1 MKMFTTIAVATVF
14 LGLAACTKNEPA
26 PIPVEPVAEEAVEAA
41 EAAADVVVAVEAAE
55 AEATGVSAKSVE
67 GAPVQPK

>member
-14 LGLAACTKNEPA
+14 LGLAACAKNEPVPA
-26 PIPVEPVAEEAVEAA
+26 PVEPVAEEAVEA

-55 AEATGVSAKSVE
+55 GSSVE
-67 GAPVQPK
+67 PTEGSTVQPE